1 MTIWAYCRKSV
12 IWVSIDDGEALGM
25 SDEKFWLIPI
35 GLFLDLWACQK
46 QFLGMEKPVREQS
59 IDDMVPV

>member
-1 MTIWAYCRKSV
+1 VIWA
-12 IWVSIDDGEALGM
+12 SIDDGEALGM